1 VLGKGVHAKM
11 IFLCRRYF
19 IFNYCHVL
27 ADLDRLH
34 FTAFTRLATS
44 RLVRWRRAIP
54 ERAMENVF
62 YSLNLILRKFNL
74 LLQGPPGTG
83 KSFLG
88 VKILRLMLSMK
99 INERFKGPILVGK

>member
-1 VLGKGVHAKM
+1 
-11 IFLCRRYF
+11 
-19 IFNYCHVL
+19 
-27 ADLDRLH
+27 
-34 FTAFTRLATS
+34 
-44 RLVRWRRAIP
+44 
-54 ERAMENVF
+54 MENVF
-62 YSLNLILRKFNL
+62 YFLNLILRKFNL